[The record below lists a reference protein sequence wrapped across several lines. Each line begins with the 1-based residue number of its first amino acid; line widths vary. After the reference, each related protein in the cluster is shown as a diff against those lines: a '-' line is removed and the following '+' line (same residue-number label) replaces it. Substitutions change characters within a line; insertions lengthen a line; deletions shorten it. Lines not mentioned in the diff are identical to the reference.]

1 MSDSIPKVSIVIPHW
16 NNVEILSE
24 CLKSIGSTIYPDF
37 EVIVVDNASTDN
49 SVQYVKSN
57 FPDVKLIENDRNDGY
72 AGGCNIGA
80 DLAQGKY
87 LIFLNNDTIQNPNW
101 ISSLLSTMESNTQI
115 AAVQPKILNYFDRK
129 IFDYAGGSGGHMD
142 VYCFPLA
149 RGRLFTH
156 QENDEGQYDNKEK
169 CFWSSGTCFM
179 IRRKLFFEAGGFDN
193 SFFAHME
200 EVDLCW
206 KLQAMGYEVWVD
218 PEATVYHKNGLTLPM
233 YSHKKYY
240 LNHRNSLL
248 MLFGN
253 YSLKNIL
260 LIGPVRLVFEI
271 IAFFHSII
279 ILDWKHATAIIRSL
293 FWIISHPHVIIKKR
307 ACFSRIKKINDKT
320 IMGSMIRTSVVLKYY
335 IQNKK
340 TYFGILSK

>member
-1 MSDSIPKVSIVIPHW
+1 MSNSLAKVSIVIPHW
-16 NNVEILSE
+16 NNVEVLSE
-24 CLKSIGSTIYPDF
+24 CLKSIRSSNSSDF

-57 FPDVKLIENDRNDGY
+57 FPEVKLFENSVNDGY

-80 DLAQGKY
+80 NLAKGEY
-87 LIFLNNDTIQNPNW
+87 LVFLNNDTIQEPNW
-101 ISSLLSTMESNTQI
+101 ISSLLSTLVSKPQI
-115 AAVQPKILNYFDRK
+115 AAVQPKILNYYDRK

-149 RGRLFTH
+149 RGRVFTH

-179 IRRKLFFEAGGFDN
+179 VKKNIFFEAGGFDS

-218 PEATVYHKNGLTLPM
+218 PNATVYHKNGLTLPM

-260 LIGPVRLVFEI
+260 LVGSVRLILEI
-271 IAFFHSII
+271 IAFIYSFV

-293 FWIISHPHVIIKKR
+293 IWIVFHPHLIIKKR
-307 ACFSRIKKINDKT
+307 ANFAKIKKTNDKK
-320 IMGSMIRTSVVLKYY
+320 IMENMIKVSAVAKYY
-335 IQNKK
+335 LQNRK
-340 TYFGILSK
+340 TYFAILSK

>member
-49 SVQYVKSN
+49 SVQYVKAN

-87 LIFLNNDTIQNPNW
+87 LVFLNNDTIQNPNW
-101 ISSLLSTMESNTQI
+101 ISSLLSTIKSNSQI

-179 IRRKLFFEAGGFDN
+179 VKKNIFFEAGGFDS

-200 EVDLCW
+200 EIDFCW
-206 KLQAMGYEVWVD
+206 RAFNRGYSIYYISSSK
-218 PEATVYHKNGLTLPM
+218 VYHEGAATIKINSSKTF
-233 YSHKKYY
+233 
-240 LNHRNSLL
+240 LNYRNSLF
-248 MLFGN
+248 MLTKN
-253 YSLKNIL
+253 LPLKSLVSTL
-260 LIGPVRLVFEI
+260 
-271 IAFFHSII
+271 
-279 ILDWKHATAIIRSL
+279 IIRLIMDILSSFRFL
-293 FWIISHPHVIIKKR
+293 IRGETSNFLSIYKAHLDYYINVKKLLSNR
-307 ACFSRIKKINDKT
+307 NNNINKPNYFKINS
-320 IMGSMIRTSVVLKYY
+320 IVYKYF
-335 IQNKK
+335 ILGKK
-340 TYFGILSK
+340 KFFQL

>member
-87 LIFLNNDTIQNPNW
+87 LVFLNNDTIQNPNW
-101 ISSLLSTMESNTQI
+101 ISSLLSTIKSNSQI

-179 IRRKLFFEAGGFDN
+179 VRKKLFFEAGGFDN

-200 EVDLCW
+200 AVS
-206 KLQAMGYEVWVD
+206 Y
-218 PEATVYHKNGLTLPM
+218 THLTLPT
-233 YSHKKYY
+233 K
-240 LNHRNSLL
+240 
-248 MLFGN
+248 
-253 YSLKNIL
+253 
-260 LIGPVRLVFEI
+260 
-271 IAFFHSII
+271 A
-279 ILDWKHATAIIRSL
+279 
-293 FWIISHPHVIIKKR
+293 
-307 ACFSRIKKINDKT
+307 
-320 IMGSMIRTSVVLKYY
+320 
-335 IQNKK
+335 
-340 TYFGILSK
+340 